1 MVKLADLVRY
11 LDEYLRVGQV
21 WDLDVAL
28 NGLQV
33 ANSGTVTR
41 VGAAVDLNEATVRLA
56 AEQKANLLL
65 VHHGLFWG
73 GLRPLTGPRYR
84 RVAGLLEHDIA
95 LYSSHIPLDVHAEVG
110 NNVVLA
116 RALGAT
122 VRGPFGMHHG
132 EALGLWTELSAPREK
147 LRDRLAAHLGT
158 TVKLM
163 PFGPPTTNRVAIVTG
178 GAAFLIQQ
186 VAEAGL
192 DTFITGE
199 GDHHSYFEAEELGLN
214 VYYAGH
220 YATET
225 VGVKALAEHLTTKFG
240 LPWVFLDHP
249 TGL

>member
-1 MVKLADLVRY
+1 VELAELTRY
-11 LDEYLRVGQV
+11 LDDYLRVGQV
-21 WDLDVAL
+21 WDIAEAL

-33 ANSGTVTR
+33 ANSGKVTR
-41 VGAAVDLNEATVRLA
+41 VGAAVDLNEATVRMA
-56 AEQKANLLL
+56 AAQKIDLLL

-73 GLRPLTGPRYR
+73 GLRPLTGPHYR
-84 RVAGLLEHDIA
+84 RVAPLLQHDIA
-95 LYSSHIPLDVHAEVG
+95 LYSAHIPLDVHQEVG

-116 RALGAT
+116 RALGVT
-122 VRGPFGMHHG
+122 MRGPFGTHHG
-132 EALGLWTELSAPREK
+132 EALGLWGELALPREA
-147 LRDRLAAHLGT
+147 LRDRLGAHLGSA
-158 TVKLM
+158 VKLM
-163 PFGPPTTNRVAIVTG
+163 PFGSPTTDRVAIVTG
-178 GAAFLIQQ
+178 GAAFLIRQ

-199 GDHHSYFEAEELGLN
+199 GDHHSYFEAEELRLN

-225 VGVKALAEHLTTKFG
+225 VGVKALAEHLSGKFG